1 MPEKPTCDPSPHA
14 AGSSADAAGEEE
26 ARFSSRRIIR
36 SLLIF
41 TVLGVALYA
50 AATLASDYRSTV
62 AALAEF
68 PLGTLGLVIALVVFG
83 WLLRGWRFHYYLRK
97 ADSSVTLPYSIAVF
111 LAGFALTGT
120 PGKVGE
126 AVKGIF
132 LKDDYRIPFTRTVGI
147 VLVERLMDL
156 WGVLVLGSF
165 SVMLFSSWR
174 GVFLVCAAAVVA
186 GGLALCMENVYRPI
200 LELFGRIR
208 WLAWPSQKVLGVL
221 LTGRELM
228 TPRVFVVGLLVSVLA
243 WGMESLSMYLIL
255 HALNLPSSLLEANFV
270 YCLSTLVGALSMLP
284 GGIGGTEAGMVGILA
299 VMGISYTRALPAVIL
314 IRVCTLWLAIGVGLA
329 FMVGML
335 ARSGR
340 SYNFHTNHNA
350 P

>member
-1 MPEKPTCDPSPHA
+1 MPEPQTCDPLDYSTGNTNKTAPLEAA
-14 AGSSADAAGEEE
+14 AGRFTSS
-26 ARFSSRRIIR
+26 RIIR

-41 TVLGVALYA
+41 TVAGVVLYA
-50 AATLASDYRSTV
+50 AATLITDYRTTV
-62 AALAEF
+62 AALTEF
-68 PLGTLGLVIALVVFG
+68 PLSTLGTVIALVVFG
-83 WLLRGWRFHYYLRK
+83 WLLRGWRFYYYVRQSDPSIPL
-97 ADSSVTLPYSIAVF
+97 SYSVAVF

-126 AVKGIF
+126 AVKGVF
-132 LKDDYRIPFTRTVGI
+132 LKDDRGIPFTKTVGI

-165 SVMLFSSWR
+165 SVMLFSSWS
-174 GVFLVCAAAVVA
+174 GVFLICAAAVIA
-186 GGLALCMENVYRPI
+186 GGLVFCMENVYRPI
-200 LELFGRIR
+200 LRFTGRVR
-208 WLAWPSQKVLGVL
+208 WLAWPSEKVLGVL

-228 TPRVFVVGLLVSVLA
+228 TPRVFIVGLVVSVVA

-255 HALNLPSSLLEANFV
+255 DALHLPSSLLQANFV

-299 VMGISYTRALPAVIL
+299 VMGISYTSALPAVIL
-314 IRVCTLWLAIGVGLA
+314 IRVCTLWFAIAVGLV
-329 FMVGML
+329 FMVAML
-335 ARSGR
+335 ARSRKSGVK
-340 SYNFHTNHNA
+340 A